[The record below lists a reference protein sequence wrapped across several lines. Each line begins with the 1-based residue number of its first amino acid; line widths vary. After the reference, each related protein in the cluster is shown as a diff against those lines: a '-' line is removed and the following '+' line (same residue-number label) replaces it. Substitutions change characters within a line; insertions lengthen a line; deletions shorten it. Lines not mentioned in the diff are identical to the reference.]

1 MLILIFIYL
10 SSGLTG
16 KVSSYFHT
24 LSSYVVPRF
33 SMHISTVFVL
43 DLSVLLFKSDSFS
56 PHGNHAL
63 KRSISVAIEKIMQE
77 YSSLSLN
84 SSQSFTGLHV
94 AVVISS
100 TKNLIELPNS
110 FVLLP

>member
-1 MLILIFIYL
+1 
-10 SSGLTG
+10 
-16 KVSSYFHT
+16 
-24 LSSYVVPRF
+24 
-33 SMHISTVFVL
+33 MHISTVFVL
-43 DLSVLLFKSDSFS
+43 DLSVLLFKYDSFS

-63 KRSISVAIEKIMQE
+63 KSSISVAIEKIMQE

-94 AVVISS
+94 AMVISS